1 MNFLNFE
8 MMYQIIIINLSV
20 GFVSVILFSLFR
32 NRSNINFSQI
42 LMREDRISKVGIGF
56 IFVMMLVVYQTLTD
70 KEIDG
75 SLVQLLMVIFGAE
88 ITGKWVDTRSSSNDF
103 FDSEYGNT
111 RKRSRRPLDDTRK
124 HSEMDV
130 DDINNL

>member
-20 GFVSVILFSLFR
+20 GFVSVILFSLYR

-42 LMREDRISKVGIGF
+42 LMRENRISKVGVGF

-103 FDSEYGNT
+103 FDSGYGNT
-111 RKRSRRPLDDTRK
+111 RKRNRRPLDDTRK

-130 DDINNL
+130 DDINSL

>member
-8 MMYQIIIINLSV
+8 MMYQVIIINLSV
-20 GFVSVILFSLFR
+20 GFVFVILFSLYR
-32 NRSNINFSQI
+32 NRSNVNFSQI
-42 LMREDRISKVGIGF
+42 LMRENRISKVGVGF

-88 ITGKWVDTRSSSNDF
+88 ITGKWVDTRSSNDF
-103 FDSEYGNT
+103 FDSGYSNT
-111 RKRSRRPLDDTRK
+111 RKRSQRPLDDTRK